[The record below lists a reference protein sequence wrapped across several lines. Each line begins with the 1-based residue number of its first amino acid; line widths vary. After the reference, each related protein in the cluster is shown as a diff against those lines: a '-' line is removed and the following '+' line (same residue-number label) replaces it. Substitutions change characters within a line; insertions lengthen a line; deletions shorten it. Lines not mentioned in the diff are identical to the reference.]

1 MSIKT
6 FIKDPQ
12 SVLSYS
18 INWASEDGTND
29 GTAADTGWLQGD
41 TIATSAWAVS
51 GPDAVL
57 VEGAN
62 SNSTTVAT
70 VTLSAGTVS
79 RDYTVTNTIT
89 TAGGFTDERSLT
101 IKVRN
106 R

>member
-6 FIKDPQ
+6 YIKDPQ

-41 TIATSAWAVS
+41 TIATSAWAVT
-51 GPDAVL
+51 GPDTVL
-57 VEGAN
+57 VEGTN
-62 SNSTTVAT
+62 SNSATVAT
-70 VTLSAGTVS
+70 VTLSAGTVN
-79 RDYTVTNTIT
+79 RKYTVTNTIT
-89 TAGGFTDERSLT
+89 TTGGFTDERSIT
-101 IKVRN
+101 IMVRQ